1 MAYPNSTCATGGE
14 CKVGD
19 IGPGGGIVIY
29 AHPNL
34 QSWGRYIEAAPKGW
48 FKNRLDPQQD
58 PFCPE
63 RPSMLLESDY
73 LIDTSSAIG
82 KGLSNS
88 VALTAICPTGA
99 TAIAMEFE
107 KNGYRDWFLPSMNEM
122 NEMFY
127 TKSVGLEGNWYWTS
141 TTTRYNQVTSL
152 LADTGFFSG
161 SMGKANG
168 WKIRPVRYFATAT
181 DKAAAKAAADKAAAD
196 KAAADKA
203 AADKAAADKAA
214 ADKAAAD
221 KAAADKAAADKAA
234 ADKAAADAKITQ
246 AADQKFAQLKQSCL
260 QHNIEV
266 EQLFAK
272 LVQLKSSY
280 PSEFKSYFEKTLI
293 LKAGYDIFYLRNVI
307 FKSYLVMDC
316 NQTTDYNDFRMEYW
330 SSDLE
335 KDKQTLAR
343 HQQAITSTKS
353 TTITC
358 IKGKV
363 TKKVTA
369 VKPKCPS
376 GYKVKK

>member
-1 MAYPNSTCATGGE
+1 MSNQCNLGTLSRRLIEEGNLKKHWLVLLSSLVILLSQNQVAYPNSSCATGGE

-19 IGPGGGIVIY
+19 TGPGGGIVIY
-29 AHPNL
+29 VHPNL

-48 FKNRLDPQQD
+48 YMGRLDPQQG

-63 RPSMLLESDY
+63 RPASLVDSDR
-73 LIDTSSAIG
+73 LINTSSAIG

-99 TAIAMEFE
+99 TAIAMAFE

-127 TKSVGLEGNWYWTS
+127 TKSVGLEKSWYWTS
-141 TTTRYNQVTSL
+141 TTTSSNQVTSM
-152 LADTGFFSG
+152 LADTGFFNG
-161 SMGKANG
+161 AMGKSNN
-168 WKIRPVRYFATAT
+168 WKIRPVRYFAT
-181 DKAAAKAAADKAAAD
+181 AADKAAAD

-221 KAAADKAAADKAA
+221 KAAADKAAADKIIADANAEADRILAA
-234 ADKAAADAKITQ
+234 AKAAAK
-246 AADQKFAQLKQSCL
+246 AA
-260 QHNIEV
+260 
-266 EQLFAK
+266 
-272 LVQLKSSY
+272 
-280 PSEFKSYFEKTLI
+280 
-293 LKAGYDIFYLRNVI
+293 
-307 FKSYLVMDC
+307 
-316 NQTTDYNDFRMEYW
+316 
-330 SSDLE
+330 
-335 KDKQTLAR
+335 
-343 HQQAITSTKS
+343 STKK

-358 IKGKV
+358 AKGKLI
-363 TKKVTA
+363 KKVVG

>member
-1 MAYPNSTCATGGE
+1 
-14 CKVGD
+14 
-19 IGPGGGIVIY
+19 
-29 AHPNL
+29 
-34 QSWGRYIEAAPKGW
+34 
-48 FKNRLDPQQD
+48 
-58 PFCPE
+58 
-63 RPSMLLESDY
+63 
-73 LIDTSSAIG
+73 
-82 KGLSNS
+82 
-88 VALTAICPTGA
+88 
-99 TAIAMEFE
+99 MEFE